1 MTVCIHARC
10 DLRHQAAA
18 STKAER
24 APCQTPTQHTLNVFS
39 QVCAPSEG
47 ARIPPTCKEG
57 DFVLETKATGA
68 HPAVILPSNTEES
81 GMGWCECEQK
91 EGGGSGGGGGS
102 SVGYHLCL
110 LAHIN
115 RPSAS
120 IDVAPSKLPS
130 C

>member
-1 MTVCIHARC
+1 M
-10 DLRHQAAA
+10 
-18 STKAER
+18 K
-24 APCQTPTQHTLNVFS
+24 PTGV
-39 QVCAPSEG
+39 
-47 ARIPPTCKEG
+47 
-57 DFVLETKATGA
+57 
-68 HPAVILPSNTEES
+68 HPVIILLSNTEES

-91 EGGGSGGGGGS
+91 EGGGGGSGGDGGGS

-130 C
+130 G